1 MILDSLHST
10 ALYKSIHPRFATA
23 FDYFL
28 ANPNQQDGVYEI
40 AGRDIYITYT
50 SGALRQPC
58 EAMLEAHDRY
68 IDIQIVLSGSETYGF
83 APRGALKTVSGE
95 SDPDRDLVFYTD
107 PIKNMVPVHAG
118 QFVIFFPS
126 DAHAPLLGHGMIRKA
141 IIKVLL

>member
-1 MILDSLHST
+1 MILDSLSNV
-10 ALYKSIHPRFATA
+10 ALYTSLHPRFVEA

-28 ANPNQQDGVYEI
+28 AHPHQGDGVYEI
-40 AGRDIYITYT
+40 SGRDIYVTYT
-50 SGALRQPC
+50 STALREPC

-83 APRGALKTVSGE
+83 AARGALQRVSPD
-95 SDPDRDLVFYTD
+95 SDQSRDLVFYED
-107 PIKNMVPVHAG
+107 PIENMVPVNPG

-126 DAHAPLLGHGMIRKA
+126 DAHAPLIGHGMVRKA

>member
-1 MILDSLHST
+1 MILDSLNSA
-10 ALYKSIHPRFATA
+10 ALYTSLHPRFAKA

-40 AGRDIYITYT
+40 SGRDIYITYT

-68 IDIQIVLSGSETYGF
+68 IDIQIVLSGGETYGF
-83 APRGALKTVSGE
+83 ASRGALKDISDE
-95 SDPDRDLVFYTD
+95 SDADRDLTFYAD
-107 PIKNMVPVHAG
+107 PIENMIPVNAG